1 MEKSKK
7 TVGSQYCN
15 PTISEPFI
23 TMNDEKPQKRTWW
36 LPHSSGSPQRYVQP
50 EDVEHLFKDLFK
62 QAVEAMLEAEMTE
75 HLGYEKHSAKGRNGG
90 NSRNGIT
97 TKLVKTG
104 TVGDVLLTQ
113 PVSLTLRA
121 TAKRAL
127 NR

>member
-1 MEKSKK
+1 MK
-7 TVGSQYCN
+7 N
-15 PTISEPFI
+15 PKNEPGGFRI
-23 TMNDEKPQKRTWW
+23 PQEVLKDM
-36 LPHSSGSPQRYVQP
+36 SSL